1 MTKIIDALK
10 TDFNQALKAEL
21 EESYQRNAE
30 LYSALLLAHGIA
42 TRVISMTNFDESQ
55 VSDWRP
61 QVESALRID
70 SMLPNGSD
78 VYGEIEYIPE
88 NTLYELSLSTR
99 LCKVQLI
106 RLDFDHKVDKVLFV
120 IDANKLASLL
130 ESKLTRDSL
139 SEKLLQ
145 LSYYVYSCDQQSVIK
160 HLTELEYLDSET
172 ETSFIR
178 HWNANKFPI
187 STDEVDFALRIVT
200 REDSISVYHD
210 NVNVK
215 LDGLSYKAEVNPEG
229 GVTVDALI
237 EASDWATRVGQDKS
251 RLFRSQD
258 ELAEVKF
265 NQMMSGEPKRSEEQ
279 DKKFAEDLE
288 RLNRFTVVKF
298 TCAFNENY
306 VLDVLVHDS
315 AFPHI
320 QAKLNHV
327 LANTDQ
333 STSQMYFIF
342 RAAKLILEHSE
353 IFYDESAALK
363 KARYELESVPVEINE
378 HFKQYIL
385 ERNATFSGAKLIH
398 LDNENVFHYSDF
410 EFDSSGLALTDTSF
424 GSIVALSPE
433 DHKAAHDNEKKH

>member
-1 MTKIIDALK
+1 VNCSDYAYSLG
-10 TDFNQALKAEL
+10 NQ
-21 EESYQRNAE
+21 
-30 LYSALLLAHGIA
+30 
-42 TRVISMTNFDESQ
+42 
-55 VSDWRP
+55 
-61 QVESALRID
+61 
-70 SMLPNGSD
+70 
-78 VYGEIEYIPE
+78 
-88 NTLYELSLSTR
+88 R
-99 LCKVQLI
+99 L
-106 RLDFDHKVDKVLFV
+106 
-120 IDANKLASLL
+120 
-130 ESKLTRDSL
+130 
-139 SEKLLQ
+139 
-145 LSYYVYSCDQQSVIK
+145 IK
-160 HLTELEYLDSET
+160 NIMDLEYSDSEE
-172 ETSFIR
+172 ETSFMR
-178 HWNANKFPI
+178 HWNANKFPTSI
-187 STDEVDFALRIVT
+187 DDIDFALRIVT
-200 REDSISVYHD
+200 RKDSISVYHD